1 MIKPA
6 LELGNGKWGAR
17 DGSLLAYTQGDTID
31 KFIRRHFK
39 FERGT
44 NLGATRTN
52 KDGLIEKG
60 RENLLDYSNSF
71 DKWWAGNSPDKYT
84 LTSGHQGYDGSND
97 AWLIE
102 KTAEHNSYL
111 YFQNNT
117 VNTGSNNLVWCYSI
131 YAKAADGDS
140 GILIYVGDSSS
151 KGYIRVNLNDG
162 SVTNKDGTRTKGY
175 KVEGVTGEAGD
186 KNRWWRISFFSTE
199 NVNDKP
205 RLQPRNAAGDGNSAG
220 KIYVMNAQFEYGTAP
235 SEYIRTESR
244 KNLLKNS
251 EHFHEWIT
259 SATVTRNVLGYDGSL
274 DAVKMDK
281 TATYGRIQ
289 RRVDAGVTV
298 NDSWL
303 GKATGTLTLSAYA
316 KQDSLSGFHM
326 RVDYSTT
333 QGDFVTTNFD
343 LGNAKPVGEQSS
355 WIDSRKAEEVG
366 NGWVRC
372 SVTFTTTRPVYEI
385 NLYPHRIKDDLS
397 STFDDPNNNGLPAQ
411 TGSIFVQ
418 HVQLEQGSQ
427 ATAYEGTSS
436 YAGLLEDMPR
446 IDYAD
451 TDPHFLI
458 EPESQNLHPHSEYR
472 LAAGFYNSD
481 ETYGFK
487 SPDGSNN
494 AIKIQA
500 DSSNNSH
507 FVVNGM
513 VSVTSDEEYT
523 ASVFVKAGNNI
534 SDVKFGIA
542 DQSATT
548 NFAYAY
554 FDITGD
560 GTVGVTHEGGTGSLV
575 SKTIKK
581 VGTDGWYRVSVTATL
596 TDTSIKSVLF
606 MSDDGADPVAF
617 TDSTANMYVYG
628 WQLEEGDYAT
638 TYIPTYGV
646 AVTRKQ
652 DEASI
657 ERLDEETIT
666 TDLTSC
672 TLLLEYEKPATG
684 EGVDAFRFNGSS
696 ANGRAYV
703 YNSGYGFASD
713 WGDNGGHQLG
723 DNKKVI
729 WRLDSLTG
737 GTLFADGV
745 KDTTPLTGQTSWG
758 DFRNIEFGKQG
769 TGGTLKVKHLA
780 LYSEALSD
788 DDCIE
793 LTTL

>member
-1 MIKPA
+1 MIKPV

-71 DKWWAGNSPDKYT
+71 DKWAD
-84 LTSGHQGYDGSND
+84 TSGATSAYNLSSGHAGYDGSND

-102 KTAEHNSYL
+102 KTADNNSYL
-111 YFQNNT
+111 YFINNT

-140 GILIYVGDSSS
+140 GVHIYVGDSST
-151 KGYIRVNLNDG
+151 KGFLRVNLNDG
-162 SVTNKDGTRTKGY
+162 SMTAKDGTNTKGY
-175 KVEGVTGEAGD
+175 KVEGVTGKAGD
-186 KNRWWRISFFSTE
+186 KNRWWRISFFSTA

-205 RLQPRNAAGDGNSAG
+205 RLQPRNANGDGQSGG

-251 EHFHEWIT
+251 EHIYDWGS
-259 SATVTRNVLGYDGSL
+259 SATITKNILGYDGSL
-274 DAVKMDK
+274 DAIKVDK
-281 TATYGRIQ
+281 TAKYGRITT
-289 RRVDAGVTV
+289 RVDAGVTT
-298 NDSWL
+298 NTWT
-303 GKATGTLTLSAYA
+303 GKAKGTLTFSAYA
-316 KQDSLSGFHM
+316 KKDSLDGLHM
-326 RVDYSTT
+326 RVDYESD
-333 QGDFVTTNFD
+333 GSDHDTTNFD
-343 LGNAKPVGEQSS
+343 LGNAKPAGTQAG
-355 WIDSRKAEEVG
+355 WMDSRKAEDVG

-372 SVTFTTTRPVYEI
+372 SVTFTTTKPVYDI
-385 NLYPHRIKDDLS
+385 DLYPNRIRDDLQA
-397 STFDDPNNNGLPAQ
+397 TFDDNT
-411 TGSIFVQ
+411 TGSIFIQ

-451 TDPHFLI
+451 TDPHFLV
-458 EPESQNLHPHSEYR
+458 EPQTQNLHPHSEYR
-472 LAAGFYNSD
+472 IAAGFYNSD

-494 AIKIQA
+494 AIKVQA
-500 DSSNNSH
+500 DSSNESH

-542 DQSATT
+542 DQQATT

-581 VGTDGWYRVSVTATL
+581 VGTDGWYRVSVTATI

-606 MSDDGADPVAF
+606 MSDDGADPIRF
-617 TDSTANMYVYG
+617 LDSTANMYVYG

-646 AVTRKQ
+646 AVTREE

-657 ERLDEETIT
+657 ARLDEETIT
-666 TDLTSC
+666 TGLTSC
-672 TLLLEYEKPATG
+672 TLLLEFEKPATG
-684 EGVDAFRFNGSS
+684 EDVDSFRFHGSS
-696 ANGRAYV
+696 TNGRAYV
-703 YNSGYGFASD
+703 YNKGYGFATN
-713 WGDNGGHQLG
+713 WNDNGNFGL
-723 DNKKVI
+723 DTNKKVI

-769 TGGTLKVKHLA
+769 NGGNLKVKHLA

-788 DDCIE
+788 DDCIT
-793 LTTL
+793 LTS